1 MSYDP
6 KLHHRRTVRLH
17 DYDYSQSGAYFVTIC
32 TEGRNALFGTLVQDG
47 EPSVALN
54 EAGLAVRRFW
64 MEIPRHFPLVLL
76 DEFLVMPDHLHGI
89 LLLGG
94 EGDSLGRSRGANDYS
109 PLQDGT
115 TRTVGSVIRG
125 FKIGVTK
132 WFNEN
137 GSTADKVWQ
146 RSFYEHVIRNE
157 QELQAT
163 RQYIQENPLRTV
175 LRLGR

>member
-1 MSYDP
+1 MNYDP
-6 KLHHRRTVRLH
+6 NLHHRRTVRLH
-17 DYDYSQSGAYFVTIC
+17 DYDYSQSGAYFVTVC
-32 TEGRNALFGTLVQDG
+32 TEGRKALFGAFVQDG
-47 EPSVALN
+47 EPFVELN
-54 EAGLAVRRFW
+54 AAGLQVRRCW
-64 MEIPRHFPLVLL
+64 TEIPQHFPSVSL

-94 EGDSLGRSRGANDYS
+94 EGASLGRSRGANDYS

-115 TRTVGSVIRG
+115 ARTVGSVVRG

-137 GSTADKVWQ
+137 RPTADKVWQ

-157 QELQAT
+157 QELHAT
-163 RQYIQENPLRTV
+163 RQYIQENPLRSV